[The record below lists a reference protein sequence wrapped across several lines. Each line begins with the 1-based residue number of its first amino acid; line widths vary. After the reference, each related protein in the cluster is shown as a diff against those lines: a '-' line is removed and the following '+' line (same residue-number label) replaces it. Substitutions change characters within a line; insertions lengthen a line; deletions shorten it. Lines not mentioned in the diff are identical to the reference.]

1 MQFFAKLRKVV
12 EDDDGT
18 LEIEGIAS
26 TETIDRDGEIIK
38 ASAIK
43 AALPDFMD
51 GGSGP
56 LREMHR
62 PIAAGKVVEATI
74 DSKFRTIIKALV
86 VDTGAIKKIQTGV
99 LRGFS
104 IGGKVLAR
112 DPQDRKIV
120 TKIALTEISLVD
132 RPCNSEA
139 TLTLWKADGLYDPHS
154 VRTTDHDL
162 RMRKSDE
169 VGRRAEERILASLE
183 GLAALD
189 ARLRKVE
196 QINEASRQSAA
207 ERWRQ

>member
-1 MQFFAKLRKVV
+1 MQFFAKLRKVI

-18 LEIEGIAS
+18 LEVEGIAS
-26 TETIDRDGEIIK
+26 TEAIDRDGEIIK

-74 DSKFRTIIKALV
+74 DAKLRTIIKALV
-86 VDTGAIKKIQTGV
+86 VDAGAVKKIQTGV

-112 DPQDRKIV
+112 DPKDWKIV

-132 RPCNSEA
+132 RPACPDAVIS
-139 TLTLWKADGLYDPHS
+139 LWKADGLSDFGRVS
-154 VRTTDHDL
+154 DVAIAL
-162 RMRKSDE
+162 RKSDE
-169 VGRRAEERILASLE
+169 AFAHAERRVAASLE
-183 GLAALD
+183 VLAGLD
-189 ARLRKVE
+189 ARLAKVE
-196 QINEASRQSAA
+196 QIDEASRQAVA